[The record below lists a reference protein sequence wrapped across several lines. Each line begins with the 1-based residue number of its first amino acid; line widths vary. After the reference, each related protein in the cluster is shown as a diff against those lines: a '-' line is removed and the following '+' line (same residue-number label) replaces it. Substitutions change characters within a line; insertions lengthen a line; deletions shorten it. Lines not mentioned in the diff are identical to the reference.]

1 MSSRLSSTW
10 LAYAY
15 NYNGESLLAEDKCGE
30 AIRCLQESKACY
42 NKAKNMATEYA
53 KVKGAGT
60 TAR

>member
-1 MSSRLSSTW
+1 M
-10 LAYAY
+10 
-15 NYNGESLLAEDKCGE
+15 AEDKCGE